1 MNTAAAKTIELT
13 IKRTVAAAPVEVFDV
28 WIDSRSPGSPW
39 FGVTRAIVQPVV
51 DGLFYHLVQF
61 EGHDWAH
68 YGRFMVLDRARRI
81 EHTWVC
87 EATRGLESL
96 VQLTFEPKG
105 RQTLLTLRHSNVPD
119 DEMGRRHEQGWGFV
133 LNAVAQR
140 FAGGAQD
147 S

>member
-1 MNTAAAKTIELT
+1 MITAPVKTIELT
-13 IKRTVAAAPVEVFDV
+13 IKRTVAGAPPEVFDV
-28 WIDSRSPGSPW
+28 WIDPRSPGCPW

-68 YGRFMVLDRARRI
+68 YGRFMVLDRPRRI
-81 EHTWVC
+81 EHTWVS
-87 EATRGLESL
+87 EATRGLESI
-96 VQLTFEPKG
+96 VQLTFQHEGK
-105 RQTLLTLRHSNVPD
+105 QTLLTLRHSNLPD

-140 FAGGAQD
+140 FAGGAKD
-147 S
+147 N

>member
-1 MNTAAAKTIELT
+1 MITAAVKTTELT
-13 IKRTVAAAPVEVFDV
+13 IKRTVAGAPPEVFDV
-28 WIDSRSPGSPW
+28 WIDPRSPGSPW

-68 YGRFMVLDRARRI
+68 YGRFMVLDRPRRI
-81 EHTWVC
+81 EHTWVS
-87 EATRGLESL
+87 EATRGLESI
-96 VQLTFEPKG
+96 VQLTFQHEGK
-105 RQTLLTLRHSNVPD
+105 QTLLTLRHWNLPD

-140 FAGGAQD
+140 FARGAKD
-147 S
+147 N

>member
-13 IKRTVAAAPVEVFDV
+13 IKRTVAAAPAEVFDV

-81 EHTWVC
+81 EHTWVS

>member
-1 MNTAAAKTIELT
+1 MITAAVKTIELT
-13 IKRTVAAAPVEVFDV
+13 IKRTVAGAPPEVFDV
-28 WIDSRSPGSPW
+28 WIDPRSPGSPW

-68 YGRFMVLDRARRI
+68 YVRFMVLDRPRRI
-81 EHTWVC
+81 EHTWVS
-87 EATRGLESL
+87 EATRGLESI
-96 VQLTFEPKG
+96 VQLTFQHEGK
-105 RQTLLTLRHSNVPD
+105 QTLLTLRHWNLPD

-140 FAGGAQD
+140 FASGAKD
-147 S
+147 N

>member
-13 IKRTVAAAPVEVFDV
+13 VKRTVAAAPAEVFDV

-81 EHTWVC
+81 EHTWVS
-87 EATRGLESL
+87 EATRGLESI

-140 FAGGAQD
+140 FASGAKNR
-147 S
+147 

>member
-1 MNTAAAKTIELT
+1 MITAPVKTIELT
-13 IKRTVAAAPVEVFDV
+13 IKRTVAGAPPEVFDV
-28 WIDSRSPGSPW
+28 WIDPRSPGSPW

-68 YGRFMVLDRARRI
+68 YGRFMVLDRPRRI
-81 EHTWVC
+81 EHTWVS
-87 EATRGLESL
+87 EATRGLESI
-96 VQLTFEPKG
+96 VQLTFQHEGK
-105 RQTLLTLRHSNVPD
+105 QTLLTLRHSNLPD

-140 FAGGAQD
+140 FARGAKD
-147 S
+147 N

>member
-1 MNTAAAKTIELT
+1 MNTAAEKTLELT
-13 IKRTVAAAPVEVFDV
+13 IKRTVAAAPAEVFDV

-68 YGRFMVLDRARRI
+68 YGRFMVLDRPRRI
-81 EHTWVC
+81 EHTWVS
-87 EATRGLESL
+87 EATRGLESI

-105 RQTLLTLRHSNVPD
+105 KQTLLTLRHSNVPD

-133 LNAVAQR
+133 LDTVAQR
-140 FAGGAQD
+140 FAGGAKD
-147 S
+147 N

>member
-1 MNTAAAKTIELT
+1 MNTAAVKTLELT
-13 IKRTVAAAPVEVFDV
+13 IKRTVAAAPPEVFDV

-61 EGHDWAH
+61 EGRDWAH
-68 YGRFMVLDRARRI
+68 YGRFMVLDRPRRI
-81 EHTWVC
+81 EHTWVS
-87 EATRGLESL
+87 EATRGLESI

-105 RQTLLTLRHSNVPD
+105 KQTLLTLRHSNVPD

-133 LNAVAQR
+133 LNTVAQR
-140 FAGGAQD
+140 FASSAKD
-147 S
+147 N